1 MYGKSVVLL
10 SKSVLMPEEETELDE
25 SICINLLDIV
35 KLSITG
41 RCYFGSDT
49 SKPVTI
55 KIYSSQDAS
64 EWDTEPLTSF
74 NLPARPGHWVQKTI
88 LLFPDV
94 MYIKASAKNLN
105 TSGTITNL
113 KIKAFVVEP

>member
-1 MYGKSVVLL
+1 MYGRSVILLEKSI
-10 SKSVLMPEEETELDE
+10 LMPEEETGLDE
-25 SICINLLDIV
+25 SECINLLDIV

-41 RCYFGSDT
+41 RCYFGGDT
-49 SKPVTI
+49 NKPVTI
-55 KIYSSQDAS
+55 KIYSSQDAN
-64 EWDTEPLTSF
+64 EWDTEPLISF
-74 NLPARPGHWVQKTI
+74 NLPCRTGSWVQKTI